1 MSCLG
6 SKTISQWNNVTLL
19 SLKHSWSL
27 QAEDSW
33 VKIASYIF
41 FKMSTNERETLKI
54 LKPLSK
60 AIITGI
66 TVAEN
71 ITE

>member
-1 MSCLG
+1 
-6 SKTISQWNNVTLL
+6 
-19 SLKHSWSL
+19 
-27 QAEDSW
+27 
-33 VKIASYIF
+33 
-41 FKMSTNERETLKI
+41 MSTNERETLKI

-66 TVAEN
+66 AVAEN

>member
-1 MSCLG
+1 
-6 SKTISQWNNVTLL
+6 
-19 SLKHSWSL
+19 
-27 QAEDSW
+27 
-33 VKIASYIF
+33 
-41 FKMSTNERETLKI
+41 MSTNERETLKI

-60 AIITGI
+60 AIITRI